1 MENEK
6 ALDDWCL
13 EIEKAF
19 EKSPNEKLAATRSVP
34 PVDLAKVR
42 ERAMRSPRLPFL
54 DPLPANIVIAVE
66 SHPGFSYDLS
76 SWNLT
81 IDQEG
86 NLHQHILVD
95 TRRGKLDF
103 EHREEIANIGVAEVE
118 RLLKLSNEIGFPH
131 FEDGGMCITD
141 TGSRRISIR
150 VNGQIETVVDNANPC
165 FTDESQEKFY
175 DLWQEIYRHAPFH
188 ST

>member
-1 MENEK
+1 M
-6 ALDDWCL
+6 
-13 EIEKAF
+13 
-19 EKSPNEKLAATRSVP
+19 P
-34 PVDLAKVR
+34 PVDFEKIR
-42 ERAMRSPRLPFL
+42 ERAMRSPHLPPL
-54 DPLPANIVIAVE
+54 DPLPPNIVIAAE

-95 TRRGKLDF
+95 TRRGKF
-103 EHREEIANIGVAEVE
+103 KSEHREEIANIGVAEVE
-118 RLLKLSNEIGFPH
+118 RLLKLANEIGFPH
-131 FEDGGMCITD
+131 FEYDVMCMTD
-141 TGSRRISIR
+141 MGSRRISILID
-150 VNGQIETVVDNANPC
+150 GQIETAINNAHPC